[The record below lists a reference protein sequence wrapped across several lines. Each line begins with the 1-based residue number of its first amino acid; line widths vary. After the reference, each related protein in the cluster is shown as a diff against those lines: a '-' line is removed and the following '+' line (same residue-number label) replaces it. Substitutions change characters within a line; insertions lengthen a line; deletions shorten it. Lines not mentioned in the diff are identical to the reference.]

1 MKQICALMLA
11 MIMTVQVSAY
21 TPHECGGN
29 RITAS
34 GAECQEGV
42 TVAFNGLPLGAVI
55 EYEGHQYVVQDRCG
69 IDGVVD
75 IFMESYD
82 KAIKFGRRHNQVLR
96 VIRLP

>member
-1 MKQICALMLA
+1 MKKLCTLMLA

-42 TVAFNGLPLGAVI
+42 TVAFNGLPLGTVI

-82 KAIKFGRRHNQVLR
+82 KAIKFGRRHNQVIR

>member
-1 MKQICALMLA
+1 MRVFALMLA

-42 TVAFNGLPLGAVI
+42 TCALNGVPLGTVI
-55 EYEGHQYVVQDRCG
+55 EYQGHHYTVHDRCG
-69 IDGVVD
+69 IDGVLD
-75 IFMESYD
+75 IFMESHH
-82 KAIKFGRRHNQVLR
+82 KAIQFGRRHNQTIR
-96 VIRLP
+96 VVRFP